1 MMLPRFAIDRE
12 QGARFAAA
20 IPDALINGHEIAI
33 DGDDTLTLARGFAC
47 GMLGAL
53 ADRHVDTVR
62 CRRINA
68 DDLAGLRAAGRRHHV
83 RIVHEG

>member
-1 MMLPRFAIDRE
+1 
-12 QGARFAAA
+12 
-20 IPDALINGHEIAI
+20 
-33 DGDDTLTLARGFAC
+33 
-47 GMLGAL
+47 MLGAL